1 MRYTED
7 KFTEEEIE
15 AIESLAKVVCF
26 VCGLLDEELRGKSR
40 VRPAPDARKM
50 VCKYVYDNIN
60 IGTTDGGSNYALSA
74 WFFNQDHSTINH
86 SVNEFNK
93 LYITNEEFKIVYD
106 KLIESINNPEVMN
119 QFDPQRMYLVEK
131 TWELVRYNANER
143 LSVKYNLM
151 PEDIKSKSIDLYHK
165 GYGYQSIACEVGTD
179 APLIIYLVKRM
190 NIKRDKVEKIKS
202 IRSASAFIPT
212 LRVKNE
218 FHGFF

>member
-7 KFTEEEIE
+7 KFTEEEKY
-15 AIESLAKVVCF
+15 AIESLSKVVCF
-26 VCGLLDEELRGKSR
+26 ICGLSESELRGRSR

-50 VCKYVYDNIN
+50 VYKYVYDNIN
-60 IGTTDGGSNYALSA
+60 IGTTDGGSRYALSA
-74 WFFNQDHSTINH
+74 WFFDQDHSTINH
-86 SVNEFNK
+86 GVNEFNK
-93 LYITNEEFKIVYD
+93 LYVTNEEFKTVYD
-106 KLIESINNPEVMN
+106 SLIETINSPKEMEKL
-119 QFDPQRMYLVEK
+119 DPKKMYFIEK

-151 PEDIKSKSIDLYHK
+151 PEELKNKSVDLYHK

-190 NIKRDKVEKIKS
+190 NIKRDKTEKIKA

-212 LRVKNE
+212 IRVKNE